1 MSIRAAGL
9 DGKLPESY
17 TTIAATTVALLA
29 LVTLCMVSANVP
41 VDPEETSTFFG
52 NAIVVKLSSI

>member
-1 MSIRAAGL
+1 MSVRAAGL

-29 LVTLCMVSANVP
+29 FATLCMVSANVT
-41 VDPEETSTFFG
+41 VDREKTSSFFG
-52 NAIVVKLSSI
+52 NATAVKLSSI